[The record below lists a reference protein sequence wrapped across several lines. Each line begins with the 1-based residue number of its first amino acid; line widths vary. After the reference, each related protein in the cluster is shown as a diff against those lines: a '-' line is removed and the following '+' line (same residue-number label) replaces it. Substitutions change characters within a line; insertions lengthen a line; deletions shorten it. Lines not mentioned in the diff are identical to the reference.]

1 MRAELSSDLIV
12 VSATKG
18 IETDTG
24 KRISEIVAD
33 VLGESSSPRFV
44 CLSGPSF
51 ASEVIAKHP
60 TAVSQPAKIPK
71 LHESF
76 SRS

>member
-1 MRAELSSDLIV
+1 MII

-18 IETDTG
+18 IEIETG
-24 KRISEIVAD
+24 KRISQIVAE
-33 VLGESSSPRFV
+33 VVPEPVRPRFV

-51 ASEVIAKHP
+51 AKEVVEKHP
-60 TAVSQPAKIPK
+60 TAVVAASQIVMRAAW
-71 LHESF
+71 F